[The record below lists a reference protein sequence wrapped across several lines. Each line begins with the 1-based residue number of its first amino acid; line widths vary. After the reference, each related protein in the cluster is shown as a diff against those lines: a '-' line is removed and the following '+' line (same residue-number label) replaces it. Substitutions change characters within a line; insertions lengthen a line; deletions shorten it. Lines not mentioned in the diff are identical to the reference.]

1 MRFGMSN
8 EGEGFHLVEEGYV
21 FETKIEAEIYAR
33 KLFPD
38 MSEDST
44 ARPYLFQRL
53 FMNLRRCVMTNEEL
67 MTLIEEIARVA
78 LEDQVCSR
86 YIEHEL
92 GATTWDL
99 DKAYA
104 YLEAKLNK
112 ENKDETN

>member
-1 MRFGMSN
+1 MGLTL
-8 EGEGFHLVEEGYV
+8 G
-21 FETKIEAEIYAR
+21 R
-33 KLFPD
+33 KKLTQTTPTALSSRLNVPKKFPVD
-38 MSEDST
+38 ADKCGIVSSV
-44 ARPYLFQRL
+44 YY
-53 FMNLRRCVMTNEEL
+53 LRRCVMTNEEL

>member
-1 MRFGMSN
+1 MRPNPSGT
-8 EGEGFHLVEEGYV
+8 HV
-21 FETKIEAEIYAR
+21 FISK
-33 KLFPD
+33 
-38 MSEDST
+38 
-44 ARPYLFQRL
+44 L

-67 MTLIEEIARVA
+67 MTLVEKIARVA

-112 ENKDETN
+112 ENKDD

>member
-1 MRFGMSN
+1 MSLLLK
-8 EGEGFHLVEEGYV
+8 EV
-21 FETKIEAEIYAR
+21 
-33 KLFPD
+33 
-38 MSEDST
+38 SE
-44 ARPYLFQRL
+44 
-53 FMNLRRCVMTNEEL
+53 MTNEEL

-86 YIEHEL
+86 YVEHEL
-92 GATTWDL
+92 GATTEDL

>member
-1 MRFGMSN
+1 
-8 EGEGFHLVEEGYV
+8 
-21 FETKIEAEIYAR
+21 
-33 KLFPD
+33 
-38 MSEDST
+38 
-44 ARPYLFQRL
+44 
-53 FMNLRRCVMTNEEL
+53 MTNEEL

-92 GATTWDL
+92 GAWDLDNTLKDL